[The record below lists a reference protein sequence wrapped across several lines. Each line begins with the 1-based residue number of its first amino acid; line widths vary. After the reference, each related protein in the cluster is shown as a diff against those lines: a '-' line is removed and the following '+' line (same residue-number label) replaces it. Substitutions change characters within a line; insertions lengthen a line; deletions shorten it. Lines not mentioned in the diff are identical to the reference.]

1 PWVVG
6 GGWCGGNPRAP
17 SVSRVAAVYAL
28 TLPPQ
33 AVEDLESAKKKGLRI
48 APQALRHSI
57 CAIA

>member
-1 PWVVG
+1 LF
-6 GGWCGGNPRAP
+6 GWKKTSPI
-17 SVSRVAAVYAL
+17 VSRLAALDEL

-33 AVEDLESAKKKGLRI
+33 AGEDLESAKKKGLRI